1 MRRGADVS
9 TTDVQQFVKEEERM
23 KDLFRF
29 HIFKSQRGELHLF
42 WFYIHMYYVDFSW
55 QVLCSLYTDVIDR
68 NMRWFLLMQSR
79 EICIYSA
86 HVILLL

>member
-1 MRRGADVS
+1 MLIPQQTIARRRFLLRNKIHALRMRRGADVS

-42 WFYIHMYYVDFSW
+42 
-55 QVLCSLYTDVIDR
+55 
-68 NMRWFLLMQSR
+68 
-79 EICIYSA
+79 
-86 HVILLL
+86 